1 MQSHIFLLFTL
12 MMACKPDYAKVENV
26 DVNPNN
32 SDSTDDGSGNSETTS
47 PSETDPAVDPSE
59 DENTLR
65 CCYYVEMT
73 DFAGNGWQRGL
84 LSVITDD
91 GVYANLSLA
100 EGAQSFREICIP
112 RDSVVSFSWNP
123 GLDNE
128 EVGIGIFNDTEDL
141 YFGDNPQEG
150 ILVESVSTCSD
161 DMTVGPEYE
170 EFDSS
175 NTSEIPNPEG
185 FVGDYIGLFDMYNI
199 DTGEPLCQIDMPITI
214 DESGVFSASEYCTV
228 NGTSAFIS
236 HTGSVYTNL
245 IEIDAAGNPFVEG
258 SISGVLGISNTFGLE
273 IESEFYG
280 QCLLQNNTTTI
291 DITWSSLIFN
301 LDGTTQTVIGNLY
314 YSD

>member
-1 MQSHIFLLFTL
+1 
-12 MMACKPDYAKVENV
+12 
-26 DVNPNN
+26 
-32 SDSTDDGSGNSETTS
+32 
-47 PSETDPAVDPSE
+47 
-59 DENTLR
+59 
-65 CCYYVEMT
+65 
-73 DFAGNGWQRGL
+73 
-84 LSVITDD
+84 
-91 GVYANLSLA
+91 
-100 EGAQSFREICIP
+100 
-112 RDSVVSFSWNP
+112 
-123 GLDNE
+123 
-128 EVGIGIFNDTEDL
+128 
-141 YFGDNPQEG
+141 
-150 ILVESVSTCSD
+150 
-161 DMTVGPEYE
+161 
-170 EFDSS
+170 
-175 NTSEIPNPEG
+175 
-185 FVGDYIGLFDMYNI
+185 MYNI

-245 IEIDAAGNPFVEG
+245 IEIDAAGNLFVEG